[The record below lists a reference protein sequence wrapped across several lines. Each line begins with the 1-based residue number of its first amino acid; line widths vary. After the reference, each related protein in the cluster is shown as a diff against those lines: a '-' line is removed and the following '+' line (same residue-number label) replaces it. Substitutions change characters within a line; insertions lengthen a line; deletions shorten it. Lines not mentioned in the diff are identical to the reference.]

1 MATLHRNDRSA
12 LPSEITLVQGN
23 ELLLK
28 VLGLGPN
35 KKHLV
40 FKGNQPSVLR
50 VEAIR
55 PDHRNREQSIK
66 LISLAT
72 NSQQEKFVEVAA
84 FVDEQPMIKIDPST
98 QRLRVKV
105 VPGLKL
111 PSEGTEAGLLARL
124 LIAEAVSPDD
134 ERYAG
139 QSDALE
145 SMMWIKRV
153 LQNRLSAGA
162 QHFSL
167 KPASLNPKA
176 IRNLVDVVRIPGQV
190 AFFKNYPVLPS
201 ELTRRINRTLSI
213 ANDATD
219 GRYQRYRLFVKAAIE
234 VAQST
239 EAVAD
244 PCATGLYAWRTHLSA
259 SPGPNFVFFQTKG
272 GQDFYTLTPAY
283 RSEVLK
289 IR

>member
-1 MATLHRNDRSA
+1 MATLIRNDRSA

-40 FKGNQPSVLR
+40 FKGNQPSLLR

-84 FVDEQPMIKIDPST
+84 FVDERPLGKVDASTGRLRIKI
-98 QRLRVKV
+98 
-105 VPGLKL
+105 L
-111 PSEGTEAGLLARL
+111 PQLSLPNEGTVAGLLARVF
-124 LIAEAVSPDD
+124 IAEAAGPGDSRYT
-134 ERYAG
+134 ERAE
-139 QSDALE
+139 SVE

-153 LQNRLSAGA
+153 LHNRLDVGA
-162 QHFSL
+162 RHFS
-167 KPASLNPKA
+167 PNPGS
-176 IRNLVDVVRIPGQV
+176 VDARSISTLQEVVKTPGQI
-190 AFFKNYPVLPS
+190 ADFEQYPLLPS
-201 ELTRRINRTLSI
+201 AMQDRIKITVAI
-213 ANDATD
+213 ANDASD
-219 GRYQRYRLFVKAAIE
+219 RRYQRFREFVNDVISI
-234 VAQST
+234 AQG
-239 EAVAD
+239 VDIIAD
-244 PCATGLYAWRTHLSA
+244 PCPTGLYAWRTHETD
-259 SPGPNFVFFQTKG
+259 SPGPNFVFFKTKG
-272 GQDFYTLTPAY
+272 GQDFYTLTPTFRAN
-283 RSEVLK
+283 VLK